1 MKTSL
6 RIARL
11 ELNTLFYSP
20 IAWFLAIVFLF
31 QCGLSY
37 TSGIQNLIV
46 DQQLGGIY
54 LSYLDFSTTS
64 VFGSDFGLFG
74 SVLGKVYL
82 YLPLLTMGLISR
94 EVSSGTIKLLYSS
107 PIRIGQLIIG
117 KFMAMIAYNLLL
129 VVILAMYVL
138 TGIFNIRSA
147 DTGMLL
153 SGLLGIYL
161 LLCAYAAIGLFMSCL
176 TSYQVVAAIST
187 LIVFAFLA
195 YVGTV
200 WQDIDFVRDLTYF
213 LSITGRTNHMIRGLI
228 STKDVLYFL
237 IIIYL
242 FLSFCIIKLK
252 SGRESRPWLR
262 IAGRY
267 VLVSVSAL
275 GLGYI
280 SSIPGLIGYYDCT
293 ADKTQTLT
301 ANSQKIVNELG
312 NAPVEITSYINLLD
326 QRYWQGKPDQRNHDR
341 DRWEPFLR
349 YKSNISFK
357 YVYYYDVP
365 SDDQRLF
372 ESNPGKTLKQIAQIY
387 ANSFKVNLDNFET
400 PEQIRKVID
409 LRPELNR
416 YVMQVKYKGRTTFL
430 RLFDDPAVFPSETE
444 ISAAFKRLM
453 VRLPKIAFLEGQYE
467 RSRNKP
473 GDQDY
478 SLLTSRITFRPALVN
493 QGFDLE
499 DIDLEKQDVPADITV
514 LVIADPRTP
523 FSAAVTARIQK
534 FINDG
539 GNLLIAGEPGKQDV
553 LNPIL
558 APLGIQMADGTIVQ
572 KSNDLRPNMVQPK
585 LTAFAGTLSSTVDKV
600 YKDSVP
606 ASTPGAAGLT
616 YTGSGPFTITPVLV
630 TDPKLAWNK
639 KGKLVLDSAAVVYS
653 AAAGDVQKSFPIMAA
668 LTRTIHGREQRIIV
682 SGDADVF
689 SNAEL
694 GRGGA
699 ANYQFDTP
707 VFGWF
712 TYGQF
717 PINTNRP
724 SPKDNHEN
732 LTAKGLASLKIFFLG
747 ILPGLLVILAAIFL
761 IRRKRK

>member
-74 SVLGKVYL
+74 SVLSKVYL

-94 EVSSGTIKLLYSS
+94 EVSNGTIKLLYSS
-107 PIRIGQLIIG
+107 PIRVSQLVLG
-117 KFMAMIAYNLLL
+117 KFMAMMVYNLLL
-129 VVILAMYVL
+129 IIILGMYVL

-147 DTGMLL
+147 DIGMLL

-161 LLCAYAAIGLFMSCL
+161 LLCAYAAIGLFMSSL

-187 LIVFAFLA
+187 LVVFAFLA

-213 LSITGRTNHMIRGLI
+213 LSIAGRANHMIRGLI
-228 STKDVLYFL
+228 STKDVLYFI

-242 FLSFCIIKLK
+242 FLSFCMIKLK
-252 SGRESRPWLR
+252 AGRESRPWFQV
-262 IAGRY
+262 AGKY
-267 VLVSVSAL
+267 ILVFVSAL

-280 SSIPGLIGYYDCT
+280 SSIAGLIGYYDCT

-301 ANSQKIVNELG
+301 ANTRKIVSELG
-312 NAPVEITSYINLLD
+312 DEPLEITSYINLLD
-326 QRYWQGKPDQRNHDR
+326 QRYWQGKPDQRNRDR

-349 YKSNISFK
+349 YKSNITFK

-372 ESNPGKTLKQIAQIY
+372 ESNPGKSLKQIAQIY
-387 ANSFKVNLDNFET
+387 ANSFKVNLKDFKT
-400 PEQIRKVID
+400 PEEIHKVID

-453 VRLPKIAFLEGQYE
+453 VKLPKIAFLEGQYE
-467 RSRNKP
+467 RNKDKP
-473 GDQDY
+473 GDKDY
-478 SLLTSRITFRPALVN
+478 SLLTSRISFRPALVN
-493 QGFDLE
+493 QGFDLQN
-499 DIDLEKQDVPADITV
+499 IDLERQDVPQDLAV
-514 LVIADPRTP
+514 LVVADPRAIFPATV
-523 FSAAVTARIQK
+523 ATKIRQY
-534 FINDG
+534 INDG
-539 GNLLIAGEPGKQDV
+539 GNVLFAGEPGKQDV

-558 APLGIQMADGTIVQ
+558 APLGIRMIDGIVLQ
-572 KSNDLRPNMVQPK
+572 KSKDLQPNMVQP
-585 LTAFAGTLSSTVDKV
+585 LLSAFAGRLSPNLSKV
-600 YKDSVP
+600 FRDSLPV
-606 ASTPGAAGLT
+606 STPGVAGLD
-616 YTGSGPFTITPVLV
+616 YTDKGTFTITPVLA
-630 TDPKLAWNK
+630 TNAKLTWNK
-639 KGKLVLDSAAVVYS
+639 KDKLVLDSAAVVYS
-653 AAAGDVQKSFPIMAA
+653 AAGGDVQRSFPVMVA
-668 LTRTIHGREQRIIV
+668 LTRNIHGKEQRIII
-682 SGDADVF
+682 SGDADLF

-694 GRGGA
+694 GRGGV
-699 ANYQFDTP
+699 ANFQFDTP
-707 VFGWF
+707 IFGWF

-717 PINTNRP
+717 PINTSRP

-732 LTAKGLASLKIFFLG
+732 LTAKGLAGLKVLFQG
-747 ILPGLLVILAAIFL
+747 VLPGLLAIIAAVFL